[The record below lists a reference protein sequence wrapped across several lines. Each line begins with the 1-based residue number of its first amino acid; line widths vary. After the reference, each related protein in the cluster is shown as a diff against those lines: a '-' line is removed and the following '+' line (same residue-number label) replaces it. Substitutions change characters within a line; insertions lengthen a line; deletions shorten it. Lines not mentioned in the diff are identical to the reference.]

1 MGLTY
6 ATAFNCKALLH
17 STLAVDL
24 AKGPLC
30 SNSVSFKYRDF
41 VIGSFVSFDNTKAM
55 IDSHSFAIGVDYPNY
70 KATLHA
76 INGGSSIMTTL
87 YQKFPSGTEV
97 GCKVTHAKALSSS
110 LLEFGCRIPVEK
122 QAFLKAKMDHTGK
135 AALSYTSRLSQR
147 VSLTLA
153 AAFDSLAPNDLSSR
167 KLGCSLNVEM

>member
-122 QAFLKAKMDHTGK
+122 QAFLKVPIGRIT
-135 AALSYTSRLSQR
+135 YSRQKWTIPER
-147 VSLTLA
+147 PPSLTPLVSVN
-153 AAFDSLAPNDLSSR
+153 AFR
-167 KLGCSLNVEM
+167 